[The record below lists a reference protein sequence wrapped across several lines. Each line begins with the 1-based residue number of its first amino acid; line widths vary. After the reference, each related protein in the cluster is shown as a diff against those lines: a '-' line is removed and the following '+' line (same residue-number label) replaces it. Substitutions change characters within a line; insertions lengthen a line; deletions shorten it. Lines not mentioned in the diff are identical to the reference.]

1 VWIRLLFLCYYGSL
15 GALLPYLPVY
25 YDSIGHG
32 GEIIGLLGAVKPAT
46 TFLVAPLWGM
56 IADAAHQPFRIL
68 QLTFA
73 VSLAGQLLVS
83 YSSDARYI
91 MSMVFLT
98 ALFNAPVKSLL
109 DSMVLEQLADQS
121 SYGRLRLWGQMGFG
135 LGSSGVGI
143 LLSRYSQQ
151 IPWPDNH
158 SFSPWVERHVL
169 TKLPDQLQ
177 SVVEFADKFW
187 QTITGYK
194 LLFLAHAAL
203 SVPTWICVQK
213 FRRLNRQGNNGS
225 HKNSKKNNKKTSSS
239 NNKNGT
245 NNKNST
251 SIGQGLR
258 LLVHNSDALLFFFL
272 VLVVGISSGVIENFA
287 YVRLR
292 EVGGTGQAMG
302 LSRLVS
308 SVAGAPMFWFSG
320 PLSRALGAD
329 LVLVLSL
336 VSYVVRFL
344 IYAAMQN
351 PYQGLPA
358 EALRG
363 LTFAAFWSTSTIYA
377 HAVSP
382 PGLHATML
390 MFLNAMYGGLGQS
403 LGAIIGGKLQH
414 RFGTVRTFVYA
425 AVFDSCFVALL
436 VLYLYVLLP
445 PKQPRQQSKPQTN
458 VENRSQSPIL
468 RATPLLRGTNSTGRK
483 SK

>member
-1 VWIRLLFLCYYGSL
+1 MWIRLLFLCYYGSL

-46 TFLVAPLWGM
+46 TFLVAPIWGL

-151 IPWPDNH
+151 IPWPDTH
-158 SFSPWVERHVL
+158 SFSPWVERHLL

-213 FRRLNRQGNNGS
+213 FRRLNRHQQG
-225 HKNSKKNNKKTSSS
+225 K
-239 NNKNGT
+239 
-245 NNKNST
+245 
-251 SIGQGLR
+251 
-258 LLVHNSDALLFFFL
+258 
-272 VLVVGISSGVIENFA
+272 
-287 YVRLR
+287 
-292 EVGGTGQAMG
+292 
-302 LSRLVS
+302 
-308 SVAGAPMFWFSG
+308 
-320 PLSRALGAD
+320 
-329 LVLVLSL
+329 
-336 VSYVVRFL
+336 
-344 IYAAMQN
+344 
-351 PYQGLPA
+351 
-358 EALRG
+358 
-363 LTFAAFWSTSTIYA
+363 
-377 HAVSP
+377 
-382 PGLHATML
+382 
-390 MFLNAMYGGLGQS
+390 
-403 LGAIIGGKLQH
+403 
-414 RFGTVRTFVYA
+414 
-425 AVFDSCFVALL
+425 
-436 VLYLYVLLP
+436 
-445 PKQPRQQSKPQTN
+445 
-458 VENRSQSPIL
+458 
-468 RATPLLRGTNSTGRK
+468 
-483 SK
+483 